1 MSPSRVPTP
10 SAVVGLDIGNNSIKV
25 AEAKYTKDGI
35 TITALGTAP
44 TPFGAIENEMIVDPQ
59 ALGIAIKTLLA
70 ENGIKTKKCV
80 SSIAGQSQVVVRVV
94 DVPVMSHEELAET
107 MKWEVEKF
115 SFSPDGVEMDFQQ
128 LERPGADPNA
138 QNMSVLLAV
147 AQRELVENHVKA
159 LTIAGLRPV
168 AVDVEMLASGRSLI
182 ETTRN
187 GNTDDIIG
195 IIDIGSNNTEMG
207 IFEGGALTF
216 PSPPLT
222 IAGISI
228 TREISEALGQTI
240 DEAEIT
246 KKEYAVVDLDKF
258 GGAAPADD
266 QSDMNVGA
274 AQPEPTSYDTSFS
287 PQVQVPTAFDVDVPA
302 VEPEPDV
309 VAADLSDLNQF
320 SEPVDSPV
328 FEVPDSIGGP
338 SFDLGESVSAAPI
351 GPSFDLGETDTV
363 APAFPAFDLGEAD
376 AAPVD
381 VAPVDA
387 GPSFDLGG
395 DIPVVEQPL
404 PAFDVADESV
414 VSDSEESASP
424 SFDLSDVNPEADA
437 GGYVD
442 AQEPVYDFSYN
453 VAPIEAGSM
462 EERVFNAMSNVLVD
476 LANELRRSLDYYYVN
491 NSKMPERIILCGG
504 TAKMPRLDEFLSRE
518 LGVTVEVADPTKGLD
533 VKTPGYSPQYLREI
547 SPLFSVSIGLAI
559 RDMIG

>member
-35 TITALGTAP
+35 TITALGTTQ
-44 TPFGAIENEMIVDPQ
+44 TPFGAIENEIIVDPQ
-59 ALGIAIKTLLA
+59 ALGKAIKALLA
-70 ENGIKTKKCV
+70 ETGIKTKKCV
-80 SSIAGQSQVVVRVV
+80 SSVAGQSQVVVRVV
-94 DVPVMSHEELAET
+94 DVPTMSQQELAET

-115 SFSPDGVEMDFQQ
+115 SFSPDGVEMDFQP
-128 LERPGADPNA
+128 LEKPGAAANA

-159 LTIAGLRPV
+159 LSIAGLQPM
-168 AVDVEMLASGRSLI
+168 AVDVELLASGRSLI
-182 ETTRN
+182 STSKN
-187 GNTDDIIG
+187 SSGDDIVA
-195 IIDIGSNNTEMG
+195 IIDIGANNTEMG

-228 TREISEALGQTI
+228 TKEISEALGQTI

-258 GGAAPADD
+258 SSGASVDDQDNVSGGAV
-266 QSDMNVGA
+266 QS
-274 AQPEPTSYDTSFS
+274 EPTSYDTAFS
-287 PQVQVPTAFDVDVPA
+287 PQIQMPTAFDSDMPAAAAPEPEPEVIAADLNDLDQFNSNIDSPA
-302 VEPEPDV
+302 VETQDT
-309 VAADLSDLNQF
+309 
-320 SEPVDSPV
+320 
-328 FEVPDSIGGP
+328 IGG
-338 SFDLGESVSAAPI
+338 
-351 GPSFDLGETDTV
+351 
-363 APAFPAFDLGEAD
+363 PAFDLGESD
-376 AAPVD
+376 AAS
-381 VAPVDA
+381 A

-395 DIPVVEQPL
+395 DDSAAAAGPSFDLGESDAAPADQG
-404 PAFDVADESV
+404 PAFDLGGDEAAEQASPAFDLDD
-414 VSDSEESASP
+414 DSGATSSEDLASP
-424 SFDLSDVNPEADA
+424 SFDLSDVNLEADA
-437 GGYVD
+437 GEHVD
-442 AQEPVYDFSYN
+442 AQEPVYDFKSN

-462 EERVFNAMSNVLVD
+462 EEKVFLAMSNVLVD

-491 NSKMPERIILCGG
+491 NSKMPERIFLCGG

-518 LGVTVEVADPTKGLD
+518 LGVPVEVADPTKNLA
-533 VKTPGYSPQYLREI
+533 VKTPGYSAQYLREI

>member
-10 SAVVGLDIGNNSIKV
+10 SAVVGLDVGNNSIKV
-25 AEAKYTKDGI
+25 AEAKFTKDGI
-35 TITALGTAP
+35 TITALGTAQ

-59 ALGIAIKTLLA
+59 ALGKAIKTLLA
-70 ENGIKTKKCV
+70 ETGIKTKKCV
-80 SSIAGQSQVVVRVV
+80 SSVAGQSQVVLRVV
-94 DVPVMSHEELAET
+94 DVPAMSQQELAET

-115 SFSPDGVEMDFQQ
+115 SFSPDGVEMDFQP
-128 LERPGADPNA
+128 LVRPGADPNA

-159 LTIAGLRPV
+159 LSIAGLQPM
-168 AVDVEMLASGRSLI
+168 AIDVELLASGRSLI
-182 ETTRN
+182 ETSKSAS
-187 GNTDDIIG
+187 GDDIVA

-228 TREISEALGQTI
+228 TREISEALGQTV

-258 GGAAPADD
+258 SSSAPVDDQDDVNGGAV
-266 QSDMNVGA
+266 QS
-274 AQPEPTSYDTSFS
+274 EPTSYDSSFQMPS
-287 PQVQVPTAFDVDVPA
+287 AFDADVPA
-302 VEPEPDV
+302 AAEPEPEV
-309 VAADLSDLNQF
+309 IAADLSDLDQF
-320 SEPVDSPV
+320 NTNTDSPA
-328 FEVPDSIGGP
+328 FETQDTLGGP
-338 SFDLGESVSAAPI
+338 AFDLGESVSAAP
-351 GPSFDLGETDTV
+351 
-363 APAFPAFDLGEAD
+363 
-376 AAPVD
+376 
-381 VAPVDA
+381 A

-395 DIPVVEQPL
+395 NEPAVG
-404 PAFDVADESV
+404 PAFDLGESDPAPAAEAPAFDLGGDVVAAEPAPPVFDLDD
-414 VSDSEESASP
+414 DSTGAVIEETASP

-437 GGYVD
+437 GEHVD
-442 AQEPVYDFSYN
+442 AQEPVYDFKST
-453 VAPIEAGSM
+453 VAPIESGSM
-462 EERVFNAMSNVLVD
+462 EEKVFFAMSNVLVD

-491 NSKMPERIILCGG
+491 NSRMPERIFLCGG

-518 LGVTVEVADPTKGLD
+518 LGVPVEVADPTKNLA